1 MRPQKINN
9 REGQAY
15 CGGKKIEGKYANF
28 FKVGYNAFEFVMDFG
43 QFYPGTDEAEL
54 SVRVITSPFYAKAF
68 LTTLKESMAAYERT
82 YGAIEKDEAL

>member
-28 FKVGYNAFEFVMDFG
+28 FKVGYNAVEFVMDFG
-43 QFYPGTDEAEL
+43 QFYPETDEAEL
-54 SVRVITSPFYAKAF
+54 YTRIITNPCYAKV
-68 LTTLKESMAAYERT
+68 LLQTLQESIELYENI
-82 YGAIEKDEAL
+82 YGAIDQIE

>member
-9 REGQAY
+9 RKGQAY

-54 SVRVITSPFYAKAF
+54 YTRIITSPFYAKK
-68 LTTLKESMAAYERT
+68 LLVTLLESIDQFEQIHGVIKE
-82 YGAIEKDEAL
+82 